1 MCYLGVEV
9 LQKKKQYEEAVGQLE
24 LLLKQDTYC
33 AECRGLWWE
42 RLALNVHQHLKQ
54 PAKVTKLLW
63 ESRVVHSP
71 FTFKLGVLGFGLNFF
86 HHMWNV
92 YNFVGPRNI
101 FGLIQV
107 RAWVTHISIWNLT
120 HVLIVEVE
128 KKRTQRKNPW
138 IKKENQQPFFLHDA
152 FYFEKN
158 VFLFLIT
165 CYSLEYHFFIQNID
179 IKYEILGKYN

>member
-1 MCYLGVEV
+1 MRLNSAKPFQTLANFSVNYFHIIFCISQTFASSLPVHLRCFTPEWVYTKMCYLGVEV

-86 HHMWNV
+86 HHM
-92 YNFVGPRNI
+92 
-101 FGLIQV
+101 
-107 RAWVTHISIWNLT
+107 
-120 HVLIVEVE
+120 
-128 KKRTQRKNPW
+128 
-138 IKKENQQPFFLHDA
+138 
-152 FYFEKN
+152 
-158 VFLFLIT
+158 
-165 CYSLEYHFFIQNID
+165 
-179 IKYEILGKYN
+179 